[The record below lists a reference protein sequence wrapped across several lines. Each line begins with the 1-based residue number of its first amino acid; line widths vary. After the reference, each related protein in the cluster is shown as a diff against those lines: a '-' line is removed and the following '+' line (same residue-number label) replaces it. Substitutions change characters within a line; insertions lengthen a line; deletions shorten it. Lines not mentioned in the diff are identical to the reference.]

1 MEKFR
6 VSLLLAILYFSCY
19 GIQCTRQQYA
29 DPLPAGPSSPEGNH
43 EHKLVKRQDDE
54 YSDRR
59 RLKTKFVNGVEV
71 LVRDPNDEGDDPAR
85 GRDWPLTLS
94 PRIVRDKF
102 AIDVN
107 TAGQIQPTSVIKTE
121 YSTFTYFITSLDG
134 SQTVTSTD
142 IVVSSN
148 VVTETL
154 NKAQATPILQATPLA
169 SAIFIPSQ
177 NQQDVPSGFQVLA
190 TKTYFTTSTYYT
202 TLIDKSRTVTRTRT
216 KVKSSIVTETYSG
229 GQFAEGGNVKPTVLV
244 PGENQVKY
252 LSLGPNI
259 YGKIKTLFATYTYF
273 TTDVLGSVAK
283 SMEVITQVY
292 IIFSG
297 ST

>member
-1 MEKFR
+1 M
-6 VSLLLAILYFSCY
+6 
-19 GIQCTRQQYA
+19 G
-29 DPLPAGPSSPEGNH
+29 
-43 EHKLVKRQDDE
+43 
-54 YSDRR
+54 
-59 RLKTKFVNGVEV
+59 
-71 LVRDPNDEGDDPAR
+71 
-85 GRDWPLTLS
+85 
-94 PRIVRDKF
+94 
-102 AIDVN
+102 
-107 TAGQIQPTSVIKTE
+107 
-121 YSTFTYFITSLDG
+121 SLDG

-169 SAIFIPSQ
+169 SAIFTQ
-177 NQQDVPSGFQVLA
+177 QEQQDVPSGFQVLA

-229 GQFAEGGNVKPTVLV
+229 GQFADGGNVKPTVLV

-283 SMEVITQVY
+283 SMEVITQVC
-292 IIFSG
+292 IIFTGTYFNLIS
-297 ST
+297 